1 MSTVRLILEKCALR
15 HWRLAW
21 RQQVMLMLILA
32 LGSGVYLA
40 MRLANRAALSG
51 FEQFTSGI
59 TRQADFTI
67 TGTTGSLDENWLREM
82 RDTLAERPVHLL
94 PVIEETVM
102 PFEEGKTVEIG
113 SGVTWKLVGTDF
125 VSLLNLR
132 GEAPAGLNGD
142 AKAAEGVF
150 VSEKLRK
157 AVGDEIRVV
166 MHEQVIS
173 LKVSGVITEQPG
185 VPTLPETMLLMD
197 LPAAQKVMQ
206 REGKVDR
213 VEVVLT
219 RGEAFADLR
228 EETSEVLS
236 KLANQRWLV
245 SGAEDRRA
253 LAGTMTEAFRLNL
266 TILSL
271 LALFVGGYLIFQA
284 LDGVVIRRRE
294 EIGVLKSLGVTD
306 AVIQRAFLI
315 EALLLGVIG
324 GGLGLLVGWLGA
336 QAAVGGVS
344 KTVNALYGAS
354 SVQSADLHLGE
365 AWLSMGIAVVTSL
378 IAAWWPAREASRTP
392 PVHMLG
398 RKAAVF
404 SGGGWWRAE
413 WLGWALMAMAMLL
426 AQLGAWRLSGGTRVP
441 LAAYAAALCWL
452 LGTSLAAAKLMAFSV
467 MLSRSRVGRFQVPL
481 PASDVACPSIR
492 CGASEAPRS
501 ERLDEG
507 NSMQAGGELGP
518 SPRNK
523 PKMVK
528 EPIAGERESFW
539 RRCLPDSVTLRLGL
553 SHLRRPTVRHRFAV
567 AALASAVAMTA
578 GMAIMVSSFD
588 GTMRGWIER
597 SMKADLYVSSAGAQ
611 SASSTH
617 QISAATIEK
626 LRAMPEVTEVAA
638 LRARGITL
646 RGAPTMVLGVDGP
659 FTQRQDAYAWV
670 KQPGVMEW
678 WRDGGAIISE
688 SFAER
693 FEVEVGDELELPRG
707 HHVRVNGIQADYGNE
722 RGAVTISEETFRQ
735 WFEGEMA
742 WRVALMLKPGADA
755 EAVAKRLAE
764 AHPGLSVFTNAHLR
778 REALRIFRQ
787 TFSVTYALEVI
798 GVFVAVAGLGLA
810 LASLL
815 LERRADLSTLRSLG
829 MTARQIAATSA
840 WEGAG
845 VAMAGAVMGL
855 ISGGWLGWL
864 LIYRVNK
871 QCFGWTLSFAMPWGQ
886 FGVLLIAVVGVGA
899 LVSAMVGKWA
909 AKMKWEEKE

>member
-67 TGTTGSLDENWLREM
+67 TGTTGSLSENWLREM
-82 RDTLAERPVHLL
+82 REGLAERPVHLL

-142 AKAAEGVF
+142 VKAAEGVF
-150 VSEKLRK
+150 VSAKLRK

-166 MHEQVIS
+166 MHERVVS
-173 LKVSGVITEQPG
+173 LKVAGVVTEQPG
-185 VPTLPETMLLMD
+185 VPTLPATMLLMD
-197 LPAAQKVMQ
+197 LPAAQKLMQ
-206 REGKVDR
+206 REAKVDR
-213 VEVVLT
+213 VEVVVT

-228 EETSEVLS
+228 EETGVVLS
-236 KLANQRWLV
+236 KLANQRWQV

-354 SVQSADLHLGE
+354 SVQHAALHGGE
-365 AWLSMGIAVVTSL
+365 AMLSMSIAIVTSL
-378 IAAWWPAREASRTP
+378 IAAWWPAREAARTP

-413 WLGWALMAMAMLL
+413 WLGWALMAVAVVL
-426 AQLGAWRLSGGTRVP
+426 AQIGAWRLSGGTRVP

-452 LGTSLAAAKLMAFSV
+452 LGTGLAAAKLMGPI
-467 MLSRSRVGRFQVPL
+467 RQIGRMF
-481 PASDVACPSIR
+481 DR
-492 CGASEAPRS
+492 
-501 ERLDEG
+501 
-507 NSMQAGGELGP
+507 
-518 SPRNK
+518 
-523 PKMVK
+523 
-528 EPIAGERESFW
+528 
-539 RRCLPDSVTLRLGL
+539 VTLRLGL

-597 SMKADLYVSSAGAQ
+597 SMKADMYVSSAGAQ

-626 LRAMPEVTEVAA
+626 LRAMPEVAEVAT

-646 RGAPTMVLGVDGP
+646 KGAPTMVLGVDGP
-659 FTQRQDAYAWV
+659 FTRRQDAYAWV
-670 KQPGVMEW
+670 TAPVVADW
-678 WRDGGAIISE
+678 WKNGGAIINE

-693 FEVEVGDELELPRG
+693 FEVDAGDELELPGG
-707 HHVRVNGIQADYGNE
+707 HRVRIRGIQADYGNE
-722 RGAVTISEETFRQ
+722 RGAVTISEATFHE

-742 WRVALMLKPGADA
+742 WRVALMLKPGADG

-829 MTARQIAATSA
+829 MTGRQIAATSA

-855 ISGGWLGWL
+855 ISGAWLGWL

-871 QCFGWTLSFAMPWGQ
+871 QCFGWTLGFAMPWEQ
-886 FGVLLIAVVGVGA
+886 MAVLMVAVVSVGA
-899 LVSAMVGKWA
+899 LVAAMVGKWA
-909 AKMKWEEKE
+909 AKMKWEEQE

>member
-1 MSTVRLILEKCALR
+1 MNTVRLILEKCALR

-67 TGTTGSLDENWLREM
+67 TGTTGSLSETWLREM
-82 RDTLAERPVHLL
+82 RDGLAERPVHLL

-102 PFEEGKTVEIG
+102 PFEEGKKVEIG

-132 GEAPAGLNGD
+132 GEAPAGLKGD
-142 AKAAEGVF
+142 VKAAEGVF
-150 VSEKLRK
+150 VSAKLRK

-166 MHEQVIS
+166 MHEQVMS
-173 LKVSGVITEQPG
+173 LKVAGVVTEQPG

-197 LPAAQKVMQ
+197 LPAAQKLMQ
-206 REGKVDR
+206 REAKVDS
-213 VEVVLT
+213 VEVVVT
-219 RGEAFADLR
+219 RGEAFPNLR
-228 EETSEVLS
+228 EETGEVLS
-236 KLANQRWLV
+236 KLANQSWQV

-354 SVQSADLHLGE
+354 SVQRADLHLGE
-365 AWLSMGIAVVTSL
+365 AMLSMSIAIVTSL

-413 WLGWALMAMAMLL
+413 WLGWALMAVAMLL
-426 AQLGAWRLSGGTRVP
+426 AQLGAWRLNGGTRVP

-452 LGTSLAAAKLMAFSV
+452 LGTGLAAAKLMGP
-467 MLSRSRVGRFQVPL
+467 MRQMGRMF
-481 PASDVACPSIR
+481 D
-492 CGASEAPRS
+492 G
-501 ERLDEG
+501 
-507 NSMQAGGELGP
+507 
-518 SPRNK
+518 
-523 PKMVK
+523 
-528 EPIAGERESFW
+528 
-539 RRCLPDSVTLRLGL
+539 VTLRLGL

-626 LRAMPEVTEVAA
+626 LRAMPEVAEVAT

-646 RGAPTMVLGVDGP
+646 KSAPTMVFGVDGP

-670 KQPGVMEW
+670 KEPGVVEW
-678 WRDGGAIISE
+678 WRDGGAIINE

-693 FEVEVGDELELPRG
+693 FEVDAGDELELPGG
-707 HHVRVNGIQADYGNE
+707 HRVRIHGIQADYGNE
-722 RGAVTISEETFRQ
+722 RGAVTISEETFRE

-755 EAVAKRLAE
+755 EAVAKRIAE

-829 MTARQIAATSA
+829 MTGRQIAATSA

-871 QCFGWTLSFAMPWGQ
+871 QCFGWTLGFAMPWGQ
-886 FGVLLIAVVGVGA
+886 FGVLMLAVVGVGA

-909 AKMKWEEKE
+909 AKMKWEEQE

>member
-40 MRLANRAALSG
+40 MRLANRAALAG

-67 TGTTGSLDENWLREM
+67 MGTTGSLSENWLREM
-82 RDTLAERPVHLL
+82 RDGLEERPVHLL

-102 PFEEGKTVEIG
+102 PFEEGKAIEIG

-132 GEAPAGLNGD
+132 GEAPAGLKGD
-142 AKAAEGVF
+142 VKAAEGVF
-150 VSEKLRK
+150 VSAKLHK
-157 AVGDEIRVV
+157 AVGDEICVV
-166 MHEQVIS
+166 MHEQVVS
-173 LKVSGVITEQPG
+173 LKVAGVVTEQPG

-197 LPAAQKVMQ
+197 LPAAQKLMQ
-206 REGKVDR
+206 REAKVDR
-213 VEVVLT
+213 VEVVVT
-219 RGEAFADLR
+219 RGEAFPNLR
-228 EETSEVLS
+228 EEAGEVLS
-236 KLANQRWLV
+236 KLANQRWQV

-354 SVQSADLHLGE
+354 SVQRADLHFGE
-365 AWLSMGIAVVTSL
+365 AVLSMSIAIVTSL

-413 WLGWALMAMAMLL
+413 WLGWALMAVAMLL
-426 AQLGAWRLSGGTRVP
+426 AQIGAWRLSGGTRVP

-452 LGTSLAAAKLMAFSV
+452 LGTGLAAAKLMGP
-467 MLSRSRVGRFQVPL
+467 MRQMGRMF
-481 PASDVACPSIR
+481 D
-492 CGASEAPRS
+492 G
-501 ERLDEG
+501 
-507 NSMQAGGELGP
+507 
-518 SPRNK
+518 
-523 PKMVK
+523 
-528 EPIAGERESFW
+528 
-539 RRCLPDSVTLRLGL
+539 VTLRLGL

-626 LRAMPEVTEVAA
+626 LRAMPEVAEVAT

-646 RGAPTMVLGVDGP
+646 KGAPTMVLGVDGP

-670 KQPGVMEW
+670 KAPGEMEW
-678 WRDGGAIISE
+678 WRDGGAIINE

-693 FEVEVGDELELPRG
+693 FEVDAGDELELPGG
-707 HHVRVNGIQADYGNE
+707 HRVRIHGIQADYGNE
-722 RGAVTISEETFRQ
+722 RGAVTISEATFRE

-755 EAVAKRLAE
+755 EAVAKRIAE

-829 MTARQIAATSA
+829 MTGRQIAATSA

-871 QCFGWTLSFAMPWGQ
+871 QCFGWTLGFAMPWGQ
-886 FGVLLIAVVGVGA
+886 FGVLMLAVVGVGA

-909 AKMKWEEKE
+909 AKMKWEEQE

>member
-67 TGTTGSLDENWLREM
+67 TGTTGSLSENWLREM
-82 RDTLAERPVHLL
+82 RDALAERPVHLL

-102 PFEEGKTVEIG
+102 PFEEGQTVEIG

-132 GEAPAGLNGD
+132 GDAPAGLSGD

-173 LKVSGVITEQPG
+173 LKVSGVVTEQPG

-197 LPAAQKVMQ
+197 LPAAQKIMQ

-213 VEVVLT
+213 VEVVVT

-228 EETSEVLS
+228 EETSAALS
-236 KLANQRWLV
+236 KLANQRWQV

-306 AVIQRAFLI
+306 GVIQRAFLI

-365 AWLSMGIAVVTSL
+365 ALLSMGIAIVTSL

-413 WLGWALMAMAMLL
+413 WLGWALMAVAILL

-441 LAAYAAALCWL
+441 LASYAAALCWL
-452 LGTSLAAAKLMAFSV
+452 LGTSLAAARLM
-467 MLSRSRVGRFQVPL
+467 
-481 PASDVACPSIR
+481 
-492 CGASEAPRS
+492 
-501 ERLDEG
+501 
-507 NSMQAGGELGP
+507 GP
-518 SPRNK
+518 MGHIGHIGPMRD
-523 PKMVK
+523 
-528 EPIAGERESFW
+528 
-539 RRCLPDSVTLRLGL
+539 LTTLRLGL

-617 QISAATIEK
+617 QISATTIER
-626 LRAMPEVTEVAA
+626 LRGMPEVTEVAT

-659 FTQRQDAYAWV
+659 FTRRQDAYAWV
-670 KQPGVMEW
+670 KEPGEAEW
-678 WRDGGAIISE
+678 WSDGGAIINE

-693 FEVEVGDELELPRG
+693 FEVKVGDALELPGG
-707 HHVRVNGIQADYGNE
+707 HRVSIRGIQADYGNE

-755 EAVAKRLAE
+755 EALAKRIAE

-829 MTARQIAATSA
+829 MTGRQIAATSA

-886 FGVLLIAVVGVGA
+886 MIILLMAIVGVGA